1 MGIGFPFR
9 KSASLM
15 YAVRQSHCVERRSSA
30 DLALVTLA
38 ANLLARPSILDK
50 MVRPIHPKGNWPVEY
65 AGYILVEDA
74 SGCRFQLHQ
83 YRRRRWFSHQTR
95 FALDTGES
103 VHKIDEDSFVI
114 TKTGE
119 ALVRVT

>member
-1 MGIGFPFR
+1 LPLGSINDGLEMRPFATPIPR
-9 KSASLM
+9 SLNGR
-15 YAVRQSHCVERRSSA
+15 AQRSRALSGLAPACTSIRFGESGDA
-30 DLALVTLA
+30 D
-38 ANLLARPSILDK
+38 SSQ
-50 MVRPIHPKGNWPVEY
+50 GNGPVKY

-83 YRRRRWFSHQTR
+83 YRRRRWFSHQIR

-103 VHKIDEDSFVI
+103 VHQLDENSFVI

-119 ALVRVT
+119 TLVRIT